1 MADQKPNA
9 AAPAKS
15 ATPAKTP
22 APATKVV
29 KAKAPKKKKVPTPEG
44 HIKAKKT
51 AEQKAASLA
60 RHRVNLAKK
69 RKLARVSAYKKAEKY
84 AREYHQAERDL
95 IGKRRLA
102 RNTGCF
108 FVEAEPKVA
117 LVVRIR
123 GINGV
128 SPKVRK
134 CLQLLRLR
142 QIHNA
147 TFVRLNHASK
157 QMLKLVEPYVTFG
170 TPNLKTVKE
179 LIYKRGYGKV
189 EGQRIRIQDNSVV
202 SGELS
207 RVGVT
212 CVEDVVHEIF
222 TCGPHFKT
230 VNKFLWPFKLSSP
243 NGGFVKKR
251 IHFAEG
257 GDAGDRE
264 HYINNLV
271 RKMN

>member
-1 MADQKPNA
+1 MPDQK
-9 AAPAKS
+9 
-15 ATPAKTP
+15 
-22 APATKVV
+22 PATKVA
-29 KAKAPKKKKVPTPEG
+29 AKSADKKKRVPKPEG

-84 AREYHQAERDL
+84 AVEYRRAERDL

-147 TFVRLNHASK
+147 TFIRLNHASK

-179 LIYKRGYGKV
+179 LVYKRGYGKV
-189 EGQRIRIQDNSVV
+189 NGQRIRLQDNSVV
-202 SGELS
+202 DGELS

-212 CVEDVVHEIF
+212 CVEDVIHEIF
-222 TCGPHFKT
+222 TCGPQFKT
-230 VNKFLWPFKLSSP
+230 VNKFLYPAPSSMTEEEESKSRP
-243 NGGFVKKR
+243 
-251 IHFAEG
+251 
-257 GDAGDRE
+257 
-264 HYINNLV
+264 
-271 RKMN
+271 